1 MKEDKKIVAVFAI
14 MPVIADYLEDIDV
27 SNNFKVTR
35 DNLVAQIRKVDKK
48 LFDSAD
54 IETVEQQIN
63 IQRAFRQ
70 WVNQNFN

>member
-1 MKEDKKIVAVFAI
+1 MKEDKEMVAVFAI

-70 WVNQNFN
+70 WVHQNFN